1 LRRALEAGTSRL
13 LGRQTSILA
22 AVCEPFVLTDGGP
35 GFLGVEEARARV
47 LAPLRVT
54 ACETVPISAAHGRV
68 LAAPVLARLTQPPD
82 DVSAM
87 DGYALRAS
95 DAAPGASLGV
105 IGASPAG
112 HPFAGRVEP
121 GQAVRLFTGSVVP
134 DGADCVVLQ
143 EDVERSVEA
152 IRLRLAGRAG
162 DHIRRRGQ
170 DFAAGQTLIGAGTRL
185 GVRQIGLAAAANHP
199 WVRVRRPPV
208 VTILATGDEIA
219 LPGEALRAG
228 GIVSSNSFLLAALI
242 RAAGGEPVIL
252 PVAGD
257 TPEAIADAVRG
268 APLADLLVTTGGA
281 SVGDHDAV
289 QAGLGLLG
297 FTLDFWKI
305 AMRPGK
311 PMLSGAL
318 PGGAAVLGLPGNPVS
333 AFVCAVLFLVPAI
346 ERLLGLPG
354 DAPRTVPALAGAAL
368 RANDRRA
375 DHLRAAL
382 TAGDSGALV
391 ATPFPRQDSGM
402 LSLLAAA
409 DCLILRPPLAPAAP
423 PGSVVSVIPLSGMGL

>member
-1 LRRALEAGTSRL
+1 MEQNQEL
-13 LGRQTSILA
+13 
-22 AVCEPFVLTDGGP
+22 
-35 GFLGVEEARARV
+35 LGVEAARARV
-47 LAPLRVT
+47 LAKLRAT
-54 ACETVPISAAHGRV
+54 ASEMVPISAAHGRV
-68 LAAPVLARLTQPPD
+68 LAAPILARLTQPPD

-87 DGYALRAS
+87 DGYALLAG
-95 DAAPGASLGV
+95 DAAPGASLRV

-112 HPFAGRVEP
+112 HPFAGRVGP

-143 EDVERSVEA
+143 EDVDRVGQA
-152 IRLRLAGRAG
+152 IILRQPARPG

-170 DFAAGQTLIGAGTRL
+170 DFTAGDTLIEAGTKL
-185 GVRQIGLAAAANHP
+185 GVRLIGLAAAANHP
-199 WVRVRRPPV
+199 WIQVRRPPV

-219 LPGEALRAG
+219 LPGETLRAG

-257 TPEAIADAVRG
+257 TPEAIAAAIQG

-297 FTLDFWKI
+297 FSLDFWKI

-311 PMLSGAL
+311 PMLSGTL
-318 PGGAAVLGLPGNPVS
+318 PGGQVVLGLPGNPVS

-354 DAPRTVPALAGAAL
+354 DAPRTVPALAGSAL
-368 RANDRRA
+368 RANDRRT
-375 DHLRAAL
+375 DHLRASLA
-382 TAGDSGALV
+382 AGDSGALV

-402 LSLLAAA
+402 LSLLAVA
-409 DCLILRPPLAPAAP
+409 DCLILRPPMAQAVPQ
-423 PGSVVSVIPLSGMGL
+423 GGVVSVIPLSGMGL